1 MEKVS
6 FPKKYKKVNIVLLF
20 AIIAQVI
27 SKRQMYNN
35 YIRNGSG
42 LPAAFIQ
49 ENFSHKDIELNKW
62 R

>member
-1 MEKVS
+1 MEKIS

-27 SKRQMYNN
+27 SKRQMYNS
-35 YIRNGSG
+35 YIRNESG
-42 LPAAFIQ
+42 FPAAFRQ